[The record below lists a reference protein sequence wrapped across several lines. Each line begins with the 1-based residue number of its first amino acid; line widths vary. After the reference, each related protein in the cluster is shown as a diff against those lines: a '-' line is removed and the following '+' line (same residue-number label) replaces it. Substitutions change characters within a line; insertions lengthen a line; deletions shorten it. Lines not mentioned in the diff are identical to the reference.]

1 MGERERERERGED
14 RGEGKEREFG
24 CILLLCKEVLFC
36 LFVCFGCSVFAD
48 LLLISASTDS
58 SYEDSILWPFCWYM
72 SGQETTVL

>member
-1 MGERERERERGED
+1 LYSFIMQGG
-14 RGEGKEREFG
+14 F
-24 CILLLCKEVLFC
+24 V

-48 LLLISASTDS
+48 LLWISASTDL